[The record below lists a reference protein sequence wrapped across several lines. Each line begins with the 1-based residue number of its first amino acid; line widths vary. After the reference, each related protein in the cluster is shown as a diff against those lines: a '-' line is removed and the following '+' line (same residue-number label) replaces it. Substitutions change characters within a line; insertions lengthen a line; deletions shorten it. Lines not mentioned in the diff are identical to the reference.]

1 MNKILVILH
10 VPALNEQFEVLLP
23 SFLTVEETILLLSE
37 ALSDLSQ
44 KRFVKSTNT
53 LLCVAGGRTP
63 LSFMNTVRECGIQQG
78 DHLYML

>member
-23 SFLTVEETILLLSE
+23 SFLTVEKTIQLLTE

-44 KRFVKSTNT
+44 KRFVKSANT
-53 LLCVAGGRTP
+53 LLCVAGGRAP
-63 LSFMNTVRECGIQQG
+63 LSFVSTICECGIQQG